1 MFPQSY
7 TFSCGLCLNNLPKVW
22 LIGNQINQVPP
33 FRYINR
39 ADEVSHLVRGS
50 KFLGDVKYLMRSV

>member
-1 MFPQSY
+1 MLPQSY
-7 TFSCGLCLNNLPKVW
+7 EFSHSLCLDKFPQVW
-22 LIGNQINQVPP
+22 FICNQRDQIPP